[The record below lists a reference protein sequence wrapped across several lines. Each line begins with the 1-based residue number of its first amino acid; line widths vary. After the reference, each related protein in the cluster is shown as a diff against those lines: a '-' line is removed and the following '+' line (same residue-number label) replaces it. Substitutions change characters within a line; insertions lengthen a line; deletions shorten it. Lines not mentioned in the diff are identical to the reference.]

1 MSDYKKITTED
12 LSLNP
17 FKRIAKD
24 WMLITAEK
32 DGKANTMTAGWG
44 AWG

>member
-24 WMLITAEK
+24 WMLKIGRAHV
-32 DGKANTMTAGWG
+32 
-44 AWG
+44 

>member
-24 WMLITAEK
+24 WMLITCLLYTSDAADE
-32 DGKANTMTAGWG
+32 
-44 AWG
+44 